1 MTKRV
6 VIIGNGM
13 AGARLQEE
21 LHRRD
26 PDGSHITSVVIG
38 EEPTAA
44 YNRILMSN
52 VVAGRISPADTMIRG
67 TNWYSERNLQTHTGV
82 RVERVDR
89 TDQTVHCS
97 DGTVHRYDKLVFA
110 TGSRA
115 FIPPI
120 AGALDGEGRPLPG
133 VVAFRN
139 LRDCEAIVSA
149 LGESAS
155 GKSIRVV
162 VVGGGLLGLEA
173 ARGALLQGAAVTVVH
188 PRSHPMEK
196 QLDSAGGAVLT
207 RILRE
212 IGMDVVLGG
221 RVSAIRDDPRTG
233 REVVLT
239 DGSTLGADLI
249 IVTAG
254 IAPNVDVA
262 ADAGLAVDRGIV
274 VDDELRTSDRS
285 VYAIGECAQ
294 HRDIVYGLVQ
304 PGWEMAETVAQNLI
318 GDTQVGY
325 EGTQQIL
332 RLKAHDIDLAS
343 MGEVDTD
350 PNDLEA
356 EVLTLSDPHRG
367 RYAKV
372 VVRKDRV
379 AGAVL
384 LGNPE
389 VVGTISQLFDSGA
402 PVPSDRMRLLLG
414 HLTGGAT
421 ESASPAQMPGD
432 AIICRCNTVSKKNL
446 TDAWRKGARSA
457 GAMAEATRATTGCG
471 SCESVV
477 DGLCDW
483 LKTADA

>member
-6 VIIGNGM
+6 VIVGNGM

-26 PDGSHITSVVIG
+26 PGGERVTSVVIG

-52 VVAGRISPADTMIRG
+52 VVAGRIRPADTMIRAE
-67 TNWYSERNLQTHTGV
+67 NWYRERNLQTHVGV

-89 TDQTVHCS
+89 AAQTVHCS

-110 TGSRA
+110 TGSRS
-115 FIPPI
+115 FVPPI
-120 AGALDGEGRPLPG
+120 AGALDDEGAPVPG

-139 LRDCEAIVSA
+139 LADCESIVSA
-149 LGESAS
+149 LGK
-155 GKSIRVV
+155 GVRVV

-221 RVSAIRDDPRTG
+221 RVSAIRDDPQTG

-239 DGSTLGADLI
+239 DGSTLGADLV
-249 IVTAG
+249 IVAAG
-254 IAPNVDVA
+254 IAPNTEVA
-262 ADAGLAVDRGIV
+262 AEAGLAVDHGIV
-274 VDDELRTSDRS
+274 VDDELRTSDRA

-294 HRDIVYGLVQ
+294 HRNIVYGLVQ
-304 PGWEMAETVAQNLI
+304 PGWEMAETVAENLI
-318 GDTQVGY
+318 GESLVGY

-343 MGEVDTD
+343 MGEIDTD

-356 EVLTLSDPHRG
+356 EVMTLSDPHRG

-372 VVRKDRV
+372 VVRKDRI

-402 PVPSDRMRLLLG
+402 PVPTDRMRLLLG
-414 HLTGGAT
+414 HLVGGAT

-457 GAMAEATRATTGCG
+457 GAMADATRATTGCG
-471 SCESVV
+471 SCQSVV
-477 DGLCDW
+477 DGLCEW

>member
-1 MTKRV
+1 MSKRV

-21 LHRRD
+21 LHRLD
-26 PDGSHITSVVIG
+26 PTGTQVTSVVIG
-38 EEPTAA
+38 DEPNAA

-52 VVAGRISPADTMIRG
+52 VVAGRIRAADTMIRAAG
-67 TNWYSERNLQTHTGV
+67 WYSERNLQTHTGV
-82 RVERVDR
+82 RVTSIDR
-89 TDQTVHCS
+89 DAQNVRCD
-97 DGTVHRYDKLVFA
+97 DGTVHQYDNLVFA

-120 AGALDGEGRPLPG
+120 AGATTDTGTPIPG
-133 VVAFRN
+133 VIAFRN
-139 LRDCEAIVSA
+139 LADCEAIVSA
-149 LGESAS
+149 LQENT
-155 GKSIRVV
+155 RVV

-173 ARGALLQGAAVTVVH
+173 ARGALLRGAQVTVVH
-188 PRSHPMEK
+188 PRAYPMEK
-196 QLDSAGGAVLT
+196 QMDAAGGAVLS
-207 RILRE
+207 RVLRE
-212 IGMDVVLGG
+212 IGMDVVLGT
-221 RVSAIRDDPRTG
+221 RVTAVRDAPGTG
-233 REVVLT
+233 REVVLA
-239 DGSTLGADLI
+239 DGSTLGADLV

-254 IAPNVDVA
+254 IAPNIELA
-262 ADAGLAVDRGIV
+262 AEAGIATERGIL
-274 VDDELRTSDRS
+274 VDDHLRTSDRA
-285 VYAIGECAQ
+285 VFAIGECAQ

-304 PGWEMAETVAQNLI
+304 PGWEMAETVAQNLLASEP
-318 GDTQVGY
+318 TGY

-350 PNDLEA
+350 PGDLEA

-372 VVRKDRV
+372 VVRKERLV
-379 AGAVL
+379 GAVL

-389 VVGTISQLFDSGA
+389 VVGTITQLFDSGA
-402 PVPSDRMRLLLG
+402 PVPTDRMRLLLG

-421 ESASPAQMPGD
+421 ESASPAQMPGE

-446 TDAWRKGARSA
+446 TDAWRKGARNPL
-457 GAMAEATRATTGCG
+457 AMAEATRATTGCG

-477 DGLCDW
+477 EGLCEW
-483 LKTADA
+483 LATADA

>member
-1 MTKRV
+1 MTRRV

-13 AGARLQEE
+13 AGSRLQEE

-26 PDGSHITSVVIG
+26 PAGEQVTSVVIG
-38 EEPTAA
+38 DEPNAA

-52 VVAGRISPADTMIRG
+52 VVAGRINAADTKIRAD
-67 TNWYSERNLQTHTGV
+67 NWYTERNLQTYIGV

-89 TDQTVHCS
+89 DTKSVHCS
-97 DGTVHRYDKLVFA
+97 DGSVHQYDSLVFA

-120 AGALDGEGRPLPG
+120 EGALTQAGTPVPG
-133 VVAFRN
+133 VIAFRN
-139 LRDCEAIVSA
+139 LADCESIVSS
-149 LGESAS
+149 LREGT
-155 GKSIRVV
+155 RVV

-173 ARGALLQGAAVTVVH
+173 ARGALMRGAQVTVVH
-188 PRSHPMEK
+188 PRGFPMEK
-196 QLDSAGGAVLT
+196 QMDAAGGAVLT
-207 RILRE
+207 RVLRE
-212 IGMDVVLGG
+212 IGMDVVLGS
-221 RVSAIRDDPRTG
+221 RVTAVRERPDTG

-239 DGSTLGADLI
+239 DGSTLGADLV

-254 IAPNVDVA
+254 IAPNVELAAA
-262 ADAGLAVDRGIV
+262 ADLSVERAIK
-274 VDDELRTSDRS
+274 VDDQLRTSDPS
-285 VYAIGECAQ
+285 IYAIGECAQ

-304 PGWEMAETVAQNLI
+304 PGWEMAEAVAQNLL
-318 GDTQVGY
+318 GDQLVSY

-332 RLKAHDIDLAS
+332 RLKAHDVDLAS

-372 VVRKDRV
+372 VVRKDRLV
-379 AGAVL
+379 GAVL

-389 VVGTISQLFDSGA
+389 VVGTITQLFDSGA
-402 PVPSDRMRLLLG
+402 PVPNDRMRLLLG
-414 HLTGGAT
+414 HLIGGAT
-421 ESASPAQMPGD
+421 ESASPAQMPGE

-446 TDAWRKGARSA
+446 TDAWRKGARSPL
-457 GAMAEATRATTGCG
+457 AMADATRATTGCG

-477 DGLCDW
+477 EGLCEW
-483 LKTADA
+483 LATADA

>member
-26 PDGSHITSVVIG
+26 PAAEHVTSVVIG
-38 EEPTAA
+38 DEPNAA

-52 VVAGRISPADTMIRG
+52 VIAGRITAENTLLRAA
-67 TNWYSERNLQTHTGV
+67 NWYSERNLQTYTGV
-82 RVERVDR
+82 RVDR
-89 TDQTVHCS
+89 IDRNTQTVHCD
-97 DGTVHRYDKLVFA
+97 DGTEHYYDNLVFA

-115 FIPPI
+115 FIPSI
-120 AGALDGEGRPLPG
+120 EGALTEAGTPIPG
-133 VVAFRN
+133 VIAFRN
-139 LRDCEAIVSA
+139 LADCAGIVSA
-149 LGESAS
+149 LTEGT
-155 GKSIRVV
+155 RVV

-173 ARGALLQGAAVTVVH
+173 ARGALLRGAQVTVVH
-188 PRSHPMEK
+188 PRAYPMEK
-196 QLDSAGGAVLT
+196 QMDAAGGAVLS
-207 RILRE
+207 RVLRE
-212 IGMDVVLGG
+212 IGMDVVLGT
-221 RVSAIRDDPRTG
+221 RVTAVRDEPGSG
-233 REVVLT
+233 REVVLA
-239 DGSTLGADLI
+239 DGSTIGADLV

-254 IAPNVDVA
+254 IAPNTELA
-262 ADAGLAVDRGIV
+262 SEADIFTERGIV
-274 VDDELRTSDRS
+274 VDDHLRTSDPLI
-285 VYAIGECAQ
+285 YAIGECAQ

-304 PGWEMAETVAQNLI
+304 PGWEMAETVAENLVS
-318 GDTQVGY
+318 GGRLLGY

-372 VVRKDRV
+372 VVRKDRLV
-379 AGAVL
+379 GAVL

-389 VVGTISQLFDSGA
+389 VVGTITQLFDSGA
-402 PVPSDRMRLLLG
+402 PVPTDRMRLLLG
-414 HLTGGAT
+414 HLIGGAT
-421 ESASPAQMPGD
+421 ESASPAQMPGE

-446 TDAWRKGARSA
+446 TDAWLKGARSPL
-457 GAMAEATRATTGCG
+457 AMADATRATTGCG

-477 DGLCDW
+477 EGLCEW
-483 LKTADA
+483 LATADA

>member
-1 MTKRV
+1 MSKRV

-26 PDGSHITSVVIG
+26 PAGEHVTSVVIG
-38 EEPTAA
+38 DEPSAA

-52 VVAGRISPADTMIRG
+52 VVAGRITAANTLLRAAD
-67 TNWYSERNLQTHTGV
+67 WYSDRNLQTHTGV
-82 RVERVDR
+82 RVDSIDR
-89 TDQTVHCS
+89 DTRSVHCD
-97 DGTVHRYDKLVFA
+97 DGTVHHYDNLVFA

-120 AGALDGEGRPLPG
+120 EGALTDAGTPIAG
-133 VVAFRN
+133 VIAFRN
-139 LRDCEAIVSA
+139 LADCEAIVSA
-149 LGESAS
+149 LVEGT
-155 GKSIRVV
+155 RVV

-173 ARGALLQGAAVTVVH
+173 ARGALLRGAQVTVVH
-188 PRSHPMEK
+188 PRAYPMEK
-196 QLDSAGGAVLT
+196 QMDAAGGGVLS
-207 RILRE
+207 RVLRE
-212 IGMDVVLGG
+212 IGMDVVLGT
-221 RVSAIRDDPRTG
+221 RVTAIRDLPGSG
-233 REVVLT
+233 REVVLA
-239 DGSTLGADLI
+239 DGSTLGADLV

-254 IAPNVDVA
+254 IAPNIELA
-262 ADAGLAVDRGIV
+262 TLAGISTERGIM
-274 VDDELRTSDRS
+274 VDDHLRTSDPL

-318 GDTQVGY
+318 SDEPLGY

-372 VVRKDRV
+372 VVRKERLV
-379 AGAVL
+379 GAVL

-389 VVGTISQLFDSGA
+389 VVGTITQLFDSGA
-402 PVPSDRMRLLLG
+402 PVPTDRMRLLLG

-421 ESASPAQMPGD
+421 ESASPAQMPGE

-446 TDAWRKGARSA
+446 TDAWRQGARSPL
-457 GAMAEATRATTGCG
+457 AMAEATRATTGCG

-477 DGLCDW
+477 KGLCEW
-483 LKTADA
+483 LATADA

>member
-1 MTKRV
+1 MSKRV

-26 PDGSHITSVVIG
+26 PSGEQITSVVIG
-38 EEPTAA
+38 DEPTAA
-44 YNRILMSN
+44 YNRILMST
-52 VVAGRISPADTMIRG
+52 VVAGRITADNTLLRSA
-67 TNWYSERNLQTHTGV
+67 NWYADRNLQTHTGV
-82 RVERVDR
+82 RVHSIDPAMR
-89 TDQTVHCS
+89 TVHCD
-97 DGTVHRYDKLVFA
+97 DGTVHRYDSLVFA

-120 AGALDGEGRPLPG
+120 EGALTEAGTPIAG
-133 VVAFRN
+133 VIAFRN
-139 LRDCEAIVSA
+139 LDDCEAIVSA
-149 LGESAS
+149 LGE
-155 GKSIRVV
+155 GTRVV

-173 ARGALLQGAAVTVVH
+173 ARGALLRGAQVTVVH
-188 PRSHPMEK
+188 PRAYPMEK
-196 QLDSAGGAVLT
+196 QLDSAGGAVLS
-207 RILRE
+207 RVLRE
-212 IGMDVVLGG
+212 IGMDVVLGT
-221 RVSAIRDDPRTG
+221 RVTAIRDESGTG
-233 REVVLT
+233 REVVLA
-239 DGSTLGADLI
+239 DGSTLGADLV

-254 IAPNVDVA
+254 IAPNIELA
-262 ADAGLAVDRGIV
+262 ADADIATERGIV
-274 VDDELRTSDRS
+274 VDDNLRTSDPA

-304 PGWEMAETVAQNLI
+304 PGWEMAETLAQNLI
-318 GDTQVGY
+318 SGETLDY
-325 EGTQQIL
+325 DGTRQIL

-372 VVRKDRV
+372 VVRKERLV
-379 AGAVL
+379 GAVL

-389 VVGTISQLFDSGA
+389 VVGTITQLFDSGA
-402 PVPSDRMRLLLG
+402 PVPVDRMRLLLG

-421 ESASPAQMPGD
+421 ESASPAQMPGE
-432 AIICRCNTVSKKNL
+432 AIICRCNSVSKKNL
-446 TDAWRKGARSA
+446 TDAWRKGARSPL
-457 GAMAEATRATTGCG
+457 AMADATRATTGCG

-477 DGLCDW
+477 EGLCEW
-483 LKTADA
+483 LATADA

>member
-1 MTKRV
+1 MTRRV

-26 PDGSHITSVVIG
+26 PAGEHVTSVVIG
-38 EEPTAA
+38 DEPSAA

-52 VVAGRISPADTMIRG
+52 VVAGRITAADTMLRAD
-67 TNWYSERNLQTHTGV
+67 NWYSERNLRTHTGV

-89 TDQTVHCS
+89 DAKEVHCD
-97 DGTVHRYDKLVFA
+97 DGTVHNYDNLVFA

-120 AGALDGEGRPLPG
+120 DGALTQSGRPIDG
-133 VVAFRN
+133 VIAFRN
-139 LRDCEAIVSA
+139 LADCESIVSS
-149 LGESAS
+149 LREGT
-155 GKSIRVV
+155 RVV

-173 ARGALLQGAAVTVVH
+173 ARGALLRGAQVTVVH
-188 PRSHPMEK
+188 PRGFPMEK
-196 QLDSAGGAVLT
+196 QMDAAGGAVLT
-207 RILRE
+207 RVLRD
-212 IGMDVVLGG
+212 IGMDVVLGS
-221 RVSAIRDDPRTG
+221 RVTAIRDEPGTG

-239 DGSTLGADLI
+239 DGSTLGADLV

-254 IAPNVDVA
+254 IAPNVELATA
-262 ADAGLAVDRGIV
+262 ADISVERGIK
-274 VDDELRTSDRS
+274 VDDHLRTSDRS

-304 PGWEMAETVAQNLI
+304 PGWEMAETVAQHLL
-318 GDTQVGY
+318 GDQQASY

-332 RLKAHDIDLAS
+332 RLKAHDVDLAS

-372 VVRKDRV
+372 VVRKDRLV
-379 AGAVL
+379 GAVL

-389 VVGTISQLFDSGA
+389 VVGTITQLFDSGA
-402 PVPSDRMRLLLG
+402 PVPGDRMRLLLG
-414 HLTGGAT
+414 HLIGGAT

-446 TDAWRKGARSA
+446 TDAWRKGARSPL
-457 GAMAEATRATTGCG
+457 AMADATRATTGCG

-477 DGLCDW
+477 EGLCEW
-483 LKTADA
+483 LATADA

>member
-1 MTKRV
+1 MSKRV

-26 PDGSHITSVVIG
+26 PAGEHVTSVVIG
-38 EEPTAA
+38 DEPSAA

-52 VVAGRISPADTMIRG
+52 VVAGRITAENTLLRAA
-67 TNWYSERNLQTHTGV
+67 NWYSDRNLQTHTGV
-82 RVERVDR
+82 RVESIDR
-89 TDQTVHCS
+89 DTRAVHCD
-97 DGTVHRYDKLVFA
+97 DGTVHRYDNLVFA

-120 AGALDGEGRPLPG
+120 EGALTEAGTPIAG
-133 VVAFRN
+133 VIAFRN
-139 LRDCEAIVSA
+139 LADCEAIVSG
-149 LGESAS
+149 LSEGT
-155 GKSIRVV
+155 RVV

-173 ARGALLQGAAVTVVH
+173 ARGALLRGAQVTVVH
-188 PRSHPMEK
+188 PRAYPMEK
-196 QLDSAGGAVLT
+196 QMDAAGGAVLS
-207 RILRE
+207 RVLRE
-212 IGMDVVLGG
+212 IGMDVVLGT
-221 RVSAIRDDPRTG
+221 RVTAIRDQPGSG
-233 REVVLT
+233 REVVLA
-239 DGSTLGADLI
+239 DGSTLGADLV

-254 IAPNVDVA
+254 IAPNIELA
-262 ADAGLAVDRGIV
+262 ADAEISTERGIM
-274 VDDELRTSDRS
+274 VDDHLRTSDPLI
-285 VYAIGECAQ
+285 YAIGECAQ

-318 GDTQVGY
+318 SGEPLGY

-372 VVRKDRV
+372 VVRKERLV
-379 AGAVL
+379 GAVL

-389 VVGTISQLFDSGA
+389 VVGTITQLFDSGA
-402 PVPSDRMRLLLG
+402 PVPTDRMRLLLG

-421 ESASPAQMPGD
+421 ESASPAQMPGE
-432 AIICRCNTVSKKNL
+432 AIICRCNTVTKKNL
-446 TDAWRKGARSA
+446 TDAWRKGARSPL
-457 GAMAEATRATTGCG
+457 AMAEATRATTGCG

-477 DGLCDW
+477 DGLCEW
-483 LKTADA
+483 LATADA

>member
-1 MTKRV
+1 MTRRV

-26 PDGSHITSVVIG
+26 PAGEHVTSVVIG
-38 EEPTAA
+38 DEPGSA

-52 VVAGRISPADTMIRG
+52 VVAGRITPADTRLRAD
-67 TNWYSERNLQTHTGV
+67 NWYSERNLQTHTGV

-89 TDQTVHCS
+89 DTKTVHCD
-97 DGTVHRYDKLVFA
+97 DGTVHGYDSLVFA

-120 AGALDGEGRPLPG
+120 DGALAQSGRPIEG
-133 VVAFRN
+133 VIAFRN
-139 LRDCEAIVSA
+139 LADCESIVSS
-149 LGESAS
+149 LREGT
-155 GKSIRVV
+155 RVV

-173 ARGALLQGAAVTVVH
+173 ARGALLRGAQVTVVH
-188 PRSHPMEK
+188 PRSFPMEK
-196 QLDSAGGAVLT
+196 QMDSAGGAVLT
-207 RILRE
+207 RVLRE
-212 IGMDVVLGG
+212 IGMDVVLGS
-221 RVSAIRDDPRTG
+221 RVTAVRDEPGTG

-239 DGSTLGADLI
+239 DGSTLGADLV

-254 IAPNVDVA
+254 IAPNVELATA
-262 ADAGLAVDRGIV
+262 ADLAVERGIK
-274 VDDELRTSDRS
+274 VDDHLRTNDPSI
-285 VYAIGECAQ
+285 YAIGECAQ

-304 PGWEMAETVAQNLI
+304 PGWEMAETVAQNLL
-318 GDTQVGY
+318 GDHQAAY

-332 RLKAHDIDLAS
+332 RLKAHDVDLAS

-372 VVRKDRV
+372 VVRKDRLV
-379 AGAVL
+379 GAVL

-389 VVGTISQLFDSGA
+389 VVGTITQLFDSGA

-414 HLTGGAT
+414 HLIGGAT

-432 AIICRCNTVSKKNL
+432 AIICRCNSVSKKNL
-446 TDAWRKGARSA
+446 TDAWRKGARSPM
-457 GAMAEATRATTGCG
+457 AMADATRATTGCG

-477 DGLCDW
+477 EGLCEW
-483 LKTADA
+483 LATADA

>member
-1 MTKRV
+1 MTTRV

-21 LHRRD
+21 LHRLD
-26 PDGSHITSVVIG
+26 PMGAQVTSVVIG
-38 EEPTAA
+38 DEPNAA

-52 VVAGRISPADTMIRG
+52 VVAGRIRPADTMIRAAG
-67 TNWYSERNLQTHTGV
+67 WYAERNLETHTGV
-82 RVERVDR
+82 RVTSIDR
-89 TDQTVHCS
+89 DARRVHCD
-97 DGTVHRYDKLVFA
+97 DGTVHHYDRLVFA

-120 AGALDGEGRPLPG
+120 DGAITETGAPIPG
-133 VVAFRN
+133 VIAFRN
-139 LRDCEAIVSA
+139 LADCEAIVSA
-149 LGESAS
+149 LQEDT
-155 GKSIRVV
+155 RVV

-173 ARGALLQGAAVTVVH
+173 ARGALLRGAQVTVVH
-188 PRSHPMEK
+188 PRAYPMEK
-196 QLDSAGGAVLT
+196 QMDAAGGAVLS
-207 RILRE
+207 RVLRE
-212 IGMDVVLGG
+212 IGMDVVLGT
-221 RVSAIRDDPRTG
+221 RVTAVRDTPGSG
-233 REVVLT
+233 REVVLA
-239 DGSTLGADLI
+239 DGSTLGADLV

-254 IAPNVDVA
+254 IAPNIKLA
-262 ADAGLAVDRGIV
+262 AEADIATERGIL
-274 VDDELRTSDRS
+274 VDDQLRTSDRA
-285 VYAIGECAQ
+285 VFAIGECAQ

-304 PGWEMAETVAQNLI
+304 PGWEMAETVAQNLL
-318 GDTQVGY
+318 TREPTGY

-350 PNDLEA
+350 PSDLEA

-372 VVRKDRV
+372 VVRKERLV
-379 AGAVL
+379 GAVL

-389 VVGTISQLFDSGA
+389 VVGTITQLFDSGA
-402 PVPSDRMRLLLG
+402 PVPTDRMTLLLG

-421 ESASPAQMPGD
+421 ESASPAQMPGE

-446 TDAWRKGARSA
+446 TDAWRKGARNPL
-457 GAMAEATRATTGCG
+457 AMAEATRATTGCG

-477 DGLCDW
+477 EGLCEW
-483 LKTADA
+483 LATADA

>member
-26 PDGSHITSVVIG
+26 PAGEQVTSVVIG
-38 EEPTAA
+38 DEPNAA

-52 VVAGRISPADTMIRG
+52 VVAGRITAADTKIRAD
-67 TNWYSERNLQTHTGV
+67 NWYTERNLQTHIGV

-89 TDQTVHCS
+89 DTKSVHCS
-97 DGTVHRYDKLVFA
+97 DGSVHRYDSLVFA

-120 AGALDGEGRPLPG
+120 DGALTDAGAPVPG
-133 VVAFRN
+133 VIAFRN
-139 LRDCEAIVSA
+139 LADCEAIVSS
-149 LGESAS
+149 LREGT
-155 GKSIRVV
+155 RVV

-173 ARGALLQGAAVTVVH
+173 ARGALLRGAQVTVVH
-188 PRSHPMEK
+188 PRGFPMEK
-196 QLDSAGGAVLT
+196 QMDAAGGAVLT
-207 RILRE
+207 RVLRE
-212 IGMDVVLGG
+212 IGMDVVLGS
-221 RVSAIRDDPRTG
+221 RVTAVRERPDTG

-239 DGSTLGADLI
+239 DGSTLGADLV

-254 IAPNVDVA
+254 IAPNVELAAA
-262 ADAGLAVDRGIV
+262 ADLSVERAIK
-274 VDDELRTSDRS
+274 VDDQLRTSDPS
-285 VYAIGECAQ
+285 IYAIGECAQ

-304 PGWEMAETVAQNLI
+304 PGWEMAEAVAQNLL
-318 GDTQVGY
+318 GDQMVSY

-332 RLKAHDIDLAS
+332 RLKAHDVDLAS

-350 PNDLEA
+350 PNDLDA

-372 VVRKDRV
+372 VVRKDRLV
-379 AGAVL
+379 GAVL

-389 VVGTISQLFDSGA
+389 VVGTITQLFDSGA

-414 HLTGGAT
+414 HLVGGAT
-421 ESASPAQMPGD
+421 ESASPAQMPGE

-446 TDAWRKGARSA
+446 TDAWRKGARSPL
-457 GAMAEATRATTGCG
+457 AMADATRATTGCG

-477 DGLCDW
+477 EGLCEW
-483 LKTADA
+483 LATADA

>member
-26 PDGSHITSVVIG
+26 PGGERVTSVVIG

-52 VVAGRISPADTMIRG
+52 VVAGRISPADTMIRAEG
-67 TNWYSERNLQTHTGV
+67 WYREHNLQTHVGV
-82 RVERVDR
+82 RVERIDR
-89 TDQTVHCS
+89 ADQSVHCS
-97 DGTVHRYDKLVFA
+97 DGSVHHYDKLVFA

-115 FIPPI
+115 FVPPI
-120 AGALDGEGRPLPG
+120 AGALDDDGLPVPG

-139 LRDCEAIVSA
+139 LTDCEAIVSA
-149 LGESAS
+149 LGK
-155 GKSIRVV
+155 GVRVV

-221 RVSAIRDDPRTG
+221 RVSAIRDDPQTG

-239 DGSTLGADLI
+239 DGSTLGADLV
-249 IVTAG
+249 IVAAG
-254 IAPNVDVA
+254 IAPNTEVA
-262 ADAGLAVDRGIV
+262 AEAGLAVDHGIV
-274 VDDELRTSDRS
+274 VDDELRTSDRA

-304 PGWEMAETVAQNLI
+304 PGWEMAETVAENLI
-318 GDTQVGY
+318 GDSQAGY

-343 MGEVDTD
+343 MGEIDTD
-350 PNDLEA
+350 PGDLEA

-402 PVPSDRMRLLLG
+402 PVPTDRMRLLLG

-457 GAMAEATRATTGCG
+457 GAMADATRATTGCG
-471 SCESVV
+471 SCQSVV
-477 DGLCDW
+477 DGLCEW